1 MSNDTTAA
9 QREINRN
16 VMLVGAAF
24 ALAAATGLAR
34 NMVIARQF
42 GIGADLDAYY
52 AGFKLP
58 DLLFTVVAGGA
69 LATAFIPLLV
79 DFVTL
84 GDRRGAWR
92 FTAAVTN
99 WAVLVTGALAAFA
112 AVIAP
117 WLIQTLIAPG
127 FTPGMQ
133 AETTSVMR
141 LVLISTVIFA
151 ISSVLGSALQG
162 FKSFLW
168 PALGPVLYPL
178 GVIAG
183 ALWLAP
189 TWGIRG
195 LAAGAVLGSILH
207 LGSKIPGLV
216 RHGFRWQP
224 SLRAEEPAPG
234 VQAGRAV
241 QADSL
246 PDEGQS
252 GRGPLG
258 RLLLLIIPRV
268 LDLGVFHLTLI
279 VTTNLASRLGAGSVS
294 ALEWGWDAMQL
305 PETIIGTAFGL
316 VALPTLAE
324 FGSQGNLVGLRRTL
338 AESLRT
344 VLSIATP
351 AALALILLGRPLLQ
365 TLYQRG
371 AFDAAATEAVYLPLS
386 MFALGLPAHA
396 SLELAARAFF
406 AQKDTVTPLLIAVGS
421 AVANILLGILLMGRL
436 GTGGLALAN
445 SLAVTGEVLVL
456 LVVLRRRLGSVEG
469 WQIAQILARVLL
481 ACLGMGAAMIAV
493 LAWGRHME
501 LTSWVLV
508 PAAGVSGAVI
518 YLLVGRLLGIREI
531 DRFVGALARR
541 R

>member
-1 MSNDTTAA
+1 MPNETSAA

-16 VMLVGAAF
+16 VLLVAAAF
-24 ALAAATGLAR
+24 ALAAAVGLAR

-52 AGFKLP
+52 AAFKLP

-69 LATAFIPLLV
+69 LATAFIPLFV
-79 DFVTL
+79 DFLTA

-92 FTAAVTN
+92 FAAAVTN
-99 WAVLVTGALAAFA
+99 WAVLITGALAALA
-112 AVIAP
+112 ALLAP
-117 WLIQTLIAPG
+117 SLVQTIIAPG
-127 FTPGMQ
+127 FTPEVQ
-133 AETTSVMR
+133 AETASAMR

-162 FKSFLW
+162 LKSFLW
-168 PALGPVLYPL
+168 PALGPVVYPL

-195 LAAGAVLGSILH
+195 LAAGAVLGSLLH

-216 RHGFRWQP
+216 RQGFRWQL

-234 VQAGRAV
+234 G
-241 QADSL
+241 QADL
-246 PDEGQS
+246 PPRPGPGS
-252 GRGPLG
+252 SRGPLG
-258 RLLLLIIPRV
+258 RLVVLIIPRV
-268 LDLGVFHLTLI
+268 LDLGVFQLTLV
-279 VTTNLASRLGAGSVS
+279 VTTNLASRLGAGGVS

-316 VALPTLAE
+316 VALPTMAE
-324 FGSQGNLVGLRRTL
+324 LGSRDDLDGLRRTL

-344 VLSIATP
+344 VMAMAVP
-351 AALALILLGRPLLQ
+351 AALGLILLGRPLLA

-371 AFDAAATEAVYLPLS
+371 AFDAAATEAVFIPLS

-406 AQKDTVTPLLIAVGS
+406 ARKDTVTPLLVAVGS
-421 AVANILLGILLMGRL
+421 AAANILLGILLMAPL
-436 GTGGLALAN
+436 GTAGLALAN
-445 SLAVTGEVLVL
+445 SLAVSAEVVVL
-456 LVVLRRRLGSVEG
+456 LAILRRRLRGVEG
-469 WQIAQILARVLL
+469 REIAGSLGRVLL
-481 ACLGMGAAMIAV
+481 ACLGMGAAMVVV
-493 LAWGRHME
+493 LALGRQTDQSS
-501 LTSWVLV
+501 LALV
-508 PAAGVSGAVI
+508 AAAGATGAAV
-518 YLLVGRLLGIREI
+518 YLVLSRLLGVREI
-531 DRFVGALARR
+531 GRFFGALVRR
-541 R
+541 K